1 VPTHP
6 VSAVMETLRRDSRL
20 RKSASQTISYL
31 LDQLYYGDFEIF
43 EQVSSTLSHDFL
55 NVVGAKGPKGGA
67 PPLWLVGC
75 VGTGALPSPS
85 RWASTGGDPFE
96 PRRDRARGVV
106 YGLGAASG
114 KADLILKILAASQF
128 RSEELRRPLRLVAL
142 FGEEGR
148 ITGIRSLLD
157 GDEDEQGRGAALVG
171 APTNLELWAAHP
183 GLMSFRVA
191 VRRRVRHRRMPPV
204 RGIFE
209 LSIAGRSAHAQLP
222 AVGDDAVDKALSA
235 LAALRAAGDVRVL
248 RFEGGDTLNTIPGA
262 SSMLVATGYDELPPL
277 PSGVEAR
284 PLPDGTAVPFPV
296 DDVLGAWLAMRD
308 AAVEAAA
315 PVAQPQHNPRGARPL
330 VPVHVGWLA
339 TERDAAVGTLAFWT
353 GPGVRAQD
361 VGERLAA
368 VVHDTVG
375 AAKELYA
382 EVEVVQDRPAFEAP
396 ALGDFADAAAAA
408 LRSAGTPAAVTA
420 GLSTTDAGTL
430 VGSGA
435 RALVF
440 GPGRGIGDRYR
451 DDELV
456 PEEHLM
462 VAYRFYVDMI
472 RRWCT

>member
-1 VPTHP
+1 MPTHP

-20 RKSASQTISYL
+20 RKSASRTISYL
-31 LDQLYYGDFEIF
+31 IDQLYYGDFEIF
-43 EQVSSTLSHDFL
+43 EQVSSMSSHDFL
-55 NVVGAKGPKGGA
+55 NVVGAKGPKGAA

-85 RWASTGGDPFE
+85 RWATTGGDPFE

-128 RSEELRRPLRLVAL
+128 RSEELRRPLRLAAL

-148 ITGIRSLLD
+148 ITGVRSLLD
-157 GDEDEQGRGAALVG
+157 GVGEDGEQGTALVG

-191 VRRRVRHRRMPPV
+191 VRRRVRHRRMPSV

-209 LSIAGRSAHAQLP
+209 LSIPGRSAHAQLP
-222 AVGDDAVDKALSA
+222 ALGDDAVGKALEVLS
-235 LAALRAAGDVRVL
+235 ALRAAGDTRVL
-248 RFEGGDTLNTIPGA
+248 RFEGGDTLNTVPGA
-262 SSMLVATGYDELPPL
+262 ASLLVATAYDQLPPL
-277 PSGVEAR
+277 PHGVKNR
-284 PLPDGTAVPFPV
+284 PLPDGSAVPFPV
-296 DDVLGAWLAMRD
+296 DDVLGAWLQMRD
-308 AAVEAAA
+308 AAVEVVER
-315 PVAQPQHNPRGARPL
+315 VAQSEQNPHGARPL
-330 VPVHVGWLA
+330 VGSHVGWLG

-375 AAKELYA
+375 RAKELYA
-382 EVEVVQDRPAFEAP
+382 DVEVIQDRPAFEAP
-396 ALGDFADAAAAA
+396 ALGPFADAAAAA
-408 LRSAGTPAAVTA
+408 LRAAGSPAAVTA

-430 VGSGA
+430 VRAGA
-435 RALVF
+435 QALVF